1 MADAQQAV
9 TAWDEQGNPVKAPA
23 AAPTTGGGA
32 AAWDEHGNPIHAE
45 VMPDLKTGAGMESYG
60 MNQAHSMFTPNQV
73 TGTDAHGQP
82 TFDKPPNIIDKASD
96 EHIARQIRIG
106 AAENREMHSPTPVT
120 NAAMV
125 LMPASGIGE
134 SIATRGL
141 GPTLS
146 AVAKPVARTVV
157 GAAGGSAA
165 GGYGGRELGRIV
177 GQPEAGAQI
186 GATVGGLAGGF
197 FGGMKGEPPEVFPVS
212 KSPGPYRGP
221 SSVPTPSPEPTVV
234 PAAQSPGPYR
244 GPSSVPANV
253 GKVSEGPGPYTGPS
267 SVPKPPAEG
276 AGPGLF
282 DSGRVSVVPEPR
294 EPLPGDK
301 PGAMWSVNRASTL
314 QRAAE

>member
-1 MADAQQAV
+1 MADEQDDKEQWKD
-9 TAWDEQGNPVKAPA
+9 TAPPSGWQSSSAPPGFGQPA
-23 AAPTTGGGA
+23 A
-32 AAWDEHGNPIHAE
+32 
-45 VMPDLKTGAGMESYG
+45 PDLRTGQGMDTYG

-73 TGTDAHGQP
+73 TGQDAHGQP
-82 TFDKPPNIIDKASD
+82 TYDKPPNIIDQASD
-96 EHIARQIRIG
+96 EHIARQVRIG

-165 GGYGGRELGRIV
+165 GGYGGRELGKIV

-221 SSVPTPSPEPTVV
+221 SSVPTPTPEPTVV

-267 SVPKPPAEG
+267 SVPKPP
-276 AGPGLF
+276 
-282 DSGRVSVVPEPR
+282 
-294 EPLPGDK
+294 
-301 PGAMWSVNRASTL
+301 
-314 QRAAE
+314 